1 MRGSILQARQMRFT
15 ARACVPALGGA
26 FVAVMLC
33 AFPAHAQWI
42 GAPGG
47 DGSSGGSSG
56 AVTITAPQPGPAA
69 GAGGGFAP
77 GMGTPQQ
84 AAPQGMSQGAAQAN
98 PNMSECQGQVMK
110 LRGDLEAR
118 GGALEKAAKAKRP
131 PTELCPLFRNFTSAQ
146 QSFYSYL
153 STNKTKCGVPD
164 DVIAQL
170 KKNVNS
176 VNATRNKVCEVAK
189 LQESGGGAG
198 PSGPPPQGQI
208 SAGLGLPSGLPSV
221 GAPKGGMFDTL
232 GGDALR

>member
-26 FVAVMLC
+26 FIAVMLG
-33 AFPAHAQWI
+33 AFPAHSQWI

-47 DGSSGGSSG
+47 DGSSSGSSG
-56 AVTITAPQPGPAA
+56 AVTITAPSPGPAA

-77 GMGTPQQ
+77 GMGVPQQ
-84 AAPQGMSQGAAQAN
+84 AAPQGMSQGAAAN

-153 STNKTKCGVPD
+153 SSNKTKCGVPD
-164 DVIAQL
+164 EVIAQL

-221 GAPKGGMFDTL
+221 GAPKGGVFDTL